1 VSYVVNGKTFSE
13 EPRPGQCL
21 RTFLRDMGWFG
32 VKKGCDAGDCGAC
45 TVWLDGVP
53 VHSCLI
59 PAFRAEGHKVTTI
72 EGLAQNGE
80 LHPMQTAFMQAAGF
94 QCGFCT
100 AGMIMT
106 AATLTE
112 EQIADLPRY
121 LKGNLCRCTGYHSIE
136 NAIHG
141 VTSIEEDQPGKSC
154 GAGLLAPAAEAIVTG
169 KVRYTLDTAIDD
181 LLHLKLLRSPHA
193 HARVKAIRKDAA
205 LAVPGVRAVY
215 SWEDVPRLLFTSA
228 THDDYHVDPS
238 DTYLLDDVV
247 RFVGQR
253 VVAVVAESEG
263 AAEEGCRKVEIDY
276 ELLPAVFDPEQ
287 AMSKGAPVLH
297 DKGAASLIR
306 RPGQNILLEIHGNVG
321 DVEAGFKAAEV
332 VHEATYTTHRVQ
344 HAHLETHCT
353 ITWLDNDRLN
363 VRTSSQ
369 TPHITKQKLCFLF
382 SLMPD
387 SVRVFCERVGGGFGG
402 KQEVLTE
409 DICAFATLKTGRP
422 VKLEFTREEE
432 FIAATTRHPMN
443 VKMKVGARRDG
454 TLTAMEVRVV
464 SNTGAYGNHGGETL
478 YAACGEAVAVYKCAN
493 KKVDGYSVY
502 TNMVP
507 AGAIRGYGMTQTI
520 FAVEC
525 AMDEVARSLKMD
537 PYEFRR
543 INVVR
548 PDDQMIAESTQAT
561 DTEFGSYGLDQC
573 IDVVDAAMKRGN
585 GVKRPPGEDWLEGKG
600 MAISMHGSV
609 PPTEH
614 RSEARLALGEDGN
627 YHLAIGTA
635 EFGNG
640 TTTVH
645 QQIVSSVLNS
655 TASRVRIVQS
665 DTDKTGYDTGAF
677 ASAGTV
683 VAGNAVRLAAE
694 ALRDRM
700 LTFASKNYAVGRDA
714 CRIEH
719 DAILYNG
726 TRVPLADFFAA
737 SRKAG
742 RQLETVRKAYGTP
755 RSVTFQVQAFRIA
768 VNRITGEIVILQ
780 SVHGCDG
787 GVIINPMQC
796 RAQVEGAVA
805 QGVGWTLQEKM
816 VFNDT
821 GRMINPTFR
830 NYRIPAYADVL
841 ARTEIYFA
849 DTHDAFGPLGAK
861 SMSEAPI
868 YPIAP
873 ALANALTDA
882 TGIRFHDSSLTP
894 DRIYRQI
901 YESSQSA
908 KRKKSA

>member
-1 VSYVVNGKTFSE
+1 VSYLVNGKTFSE

-21 RTFLRDMGWFG
+21 RTFLREMGWFG

-59 PAFRAEGHKVTTI
+59 PAFRADGHKVTTI

-80 LHPMQTAFMQAAGF
+80 LHPMQKAFMQAAGF

-106 AATLTE
+106 AASLRE
-112 EQIADLPRY
+112 EDIKDLARS

-141 VTSIEEDQPGKSC
+141 VKSVEEDQPGKSC
-154 GAGLLAPAAEAIVTG
+154 GADLLAPAAEAIVTG
-169 KVRYTLDTAIDD
+169 NVRYTLDTAIDG

-193 HARVKAIRKDAA
+193 HARIKAIRKDAA
-205 LAVPGVRAVY
+205 LAVAGVRGVY
-215 SWEDVPRLLFTSA
+215 TWEDVPRLLFTSA
-228 THDDYHVDPS
+228 THDDYHVDPN
-238 DTYLLDDVV
+238 DTYILDNVA

-253 VVAVVAESEG
+253 VAAVVAESEA
-263 AAEEGCRKVEIDY
+263 AAEQGCRKIEIDY
-276 ELLPAVFDPEQ
+276 ELLPAVFDPEE
-287 AMSKGAPVLH
+287 AMSKGAPVIH
-297 DKGAASLIR
+297 DKGAESRIR
-306 RPGQNILLEIHGNVG
+306 RPGDNILLEIHGNVG
-321 DVEAGFKAAEV
+321 DAEAGFKAADV
-332 VHEATYTTHRVQ
+332 IHEGTYTTHRVQ
-344 HAHLETHCT
+344 HAHLETHGS
-353 ITWLDNDRLN
+353 ITWLDKDRLN

-369 TPHITKQKLCFLF
+369 TPHITKQKLCYLF
-382 SLMPD
+382 NLMPD

-432 FIAATTRHPMN
+432 FIAATTRHPMS

-454 TLTAMEVRVV
+454 TLTAMELRVV

-478 YAACGEAVAVYKCAN
+478 YAACGEAVAVYRCAN
-493 KKVDGYSVY
+493 KKVDGYTVY

-520 FAVEC
+520 FAVES
-525 AMDEVARSLKMD
+525 AMDELARSLKMD

-543 INVVR
+543 LNVVK
-548 PDDQMIAESTQAT
+548 PDDPMIAESNAAT

-573 IDVVDAAMKRGN
+573 IDLVQAAMTRGN
-585 GVKRPPGEDWLEGKG
+585 GVKRPPGADWLEGSG
-600 MAISMHGSV
+600 MAISMHGAV

-614 RSEARLALGEDGN
+614 RSEARLGLGADGN

-645 QQIVSSVLNS
+645 RQIVSSVLNS
-655 TASRVRIVQS
+655 TASRVRVIQS
-665 DTDKTGYDTGAF
+665 DTDSTGYDTGAF

-683 VAGNAVRLAAE
+683 VAGNAARLAAE

-700 LTFASKNYAVGRDA
+700 LNFASKSYSVGRDA
-714 CRIEH
+714 CRLEH
-719 DAILYNG
+719 DAIFYND
-726 TRVPLADFFAA
+726 TRVALADLFAA
-737 SRKAG
+737 SHKAG
-742 RQLETVRKAYGTP
+742 RPLEVVRKAYGTP
-755 RSVTFQVQAFRIA
+755 RSVTFQVQGFRIA

-780 SVHGCDG
+780 SVHGADG

-796 RAQVEGAVA
+796 RAQIDGAVA

-816 VFNDT
+816 VFDDS

-830 NYRIPAYADVL
+830 NYRIPAYADAL
-841 ARTEIYFA
+841 ERTEIYFA

-894 DRIYRQI
+894 DRIYRRI
-901 YESSQSA
+901 FESSQKQGA
-908 KRKKSA
+908 

>member
-1 VSYVVNGKTFSE
+1 VSYIVNGKSFSE

-45 TVWLDGVP
+45 TVWLDDVP

-59 PAFRAEGHKVTTI
+59 PAFRADGHKVTTI
-72 EGLAQNGE
+72 EGLASNGD
-80 LHPMQTAFMQAAGF
+80 LHPMQKAFMQAAGF

-106 AATLTE
+106 AASLSE
-112 EQIADLPRY
+112 EAVRDLPRS

-141 VTSIEEDQPGKSC
+141 VISIEEDRPGKSC

-169 KVRYTLDTAIDD
+169 KARYTLDTTMEG

-193 HARVKAIRKDAA
+193 HARIKAIRKEAA
-205 LAVPGVRAVY
+205 LAVPGVHGVY
-215 SWEDVPRLLFTSA
+215 TWEDVPRLLYTSA
-228 THDDYHVDPS
+228 THDDYHVDPN
-238 DTYLLDDVV
+238 DTYLLDNVV

-253 VVAVVAESEG
+253 VAAVVAETEG
-263 AAEEGCRKVEIDY
+263 AAEEACRKIEIDY
-276 ELLPAVFDPEQ
+276 EVLPAVFDPEE
-287 AMSKGAPVLH
+287 AMSQGAPVIH
-297 DKGAASLIR
+297 DKGADSRIR
-306 RPGQNILLEIHGNVG
+306 RPAQNILLEIHGNVG
-321 DVEAGFKAAEV
+321 DVEAGFKTADV
-332 VHEATYTTHRVQ
+332 IHEATYTTHRVQ

-353 ITWLDNDRLN
+353 ITWLDQNRLN

-369 TPHITKQKLCFLF
+369 TPHITRQKLCYIF

-422 VKLEFTREEE
+422 VMLEFTREEE

-443 VKMKVGARRDG
+443 VRMKVGARRDG
-454 TLTAMEVRVV
+454 TLTAMQVRVV

-478 YAACGEAVAVYKCAN
+478 YAACGEAVAVYRCAN
-493 KKVDGYSVY
+493 KKVDGYTVY

-525 AMDEVARSLKMD
+525 AMDEVARSLKLD

-543 INVVR
+543 INVVK
-548 PDDQMIAESTQAT
+548 PDDQMIAESTEAT

-573 IDVVDAAMKRGN
+573 IDLVQTAMTRGN
-585 GVKRPPGEDWLEGKG
+585 GVQRPPGADWLEGSG

-614 RSEARLALGEDGN
+614 RSEARLGLREDGN

-655 TASRVRIVQS
+655 TASRVRVVQA
-665 DTDKTGYDTGAF
+665 DTDSTGYDTGAF

-719 DAILYNG
+719 DAIFYND
-726 TRVPLADFFAA
+726 TRVPLTEFFAA
-737 SRKAG
+737 SREAG
-742 RQLETVRKAYGTP
+742 RQLEVVRKAYGTP
-755 RSVTFQVQAFRIA
+755 RSVTFQVQGFRIA

-796 RAQVEGAVA
+796 KAQVEGAIT

-816 VFNDT
+816 VFDET

-841 ARTEIYFA
+841 ERTEIYFA
-849 DTHDAFGPLGAK
+849 ETHDAFGPLGAK

-873 ALANALTDA
+873 ALANALTNA

-894 DRIYRQI
+894 DRIFRRI
-901 YESSQSA
+901 FESTQNKGA
-908 KRKKSA
+908 

>member
-1 VSYVVNGKTFSE
+1 
-13 EPRPGQCL
+13 
-21 RTFLRDMGWFG
+21 M
-32 VKKGCDAGDCGAC
+32 
-45 TVWLDGVP
+45 
-53 VHSCLI
+53 
-59 PAFRAEGHKVTTI
+59 EG
-72 EGLAQNGE
+72 
-80 LHPMQTAFMQAAGF
+80 M
-94 QCGFCT
+94 
-100 AGMIMT
+100 
-106 AATLTE
+106 
-112 EQIADLPRY
+112 
-121 LKGNLCRCTGYHSIE
+121 
-136 NAIHG
+136 
-141 VTSIEEDQPGKSC
+141 
-154 GAGLLAPAAEAIVTG
+154 
-169 KVRYTLDTAIDD
+169 
-181 LLHLKLLRSPHA
+181 LHLKLLRSPHA
-193 HARVKAIRKDAA
+193 HARIKAIRKDAA
-205 LAVPGVRAVY
+205 LAVPGVRGVY
-215 SWEDVPRLLFTSA
+215 TWEDVPRLTYTSA

-238 DTYLLDDVV
+238 DTYLLDNVV

-253 VVAVVAESEG
+253 VVAVVAETEG
-263 AAEEGCRKVEIDY
+263 AAEEGCRKIEIDY
-276 ELLPAVFDPEQ
+276 EMLPALFDPEE
-287 AMSKGAPVLH
+287 AMSKGAPVIH
-297 DKGAASLIR
+297 DKGADSRIR

-321 DVEAGFKAAEV
+321 DVEAGFKSADV
-332 VHEATYTTHRVQ
+332 IHEATYTTHRVQ
-344 HAHLETHCT
+344 HAHLETHCS
-353 ITWLDNDRLN
+353 ITWLDNGRLN

-369 TPHITKQKLCFLF
+369 TPYITKQKLCFIF
-382 SLMPD
+382 DLMPE

-422 VKLEFTREEE
+422 VMLEFTREEE

-443 VKMKVGARRDG
+443 VRMKVGAKRDG

-493 KKVDGYSVY
+493 KKVDGYTVY

-543 INVVR
+543 INVVK
-548 PDDQMIAESTQAT
+548 PDDQMIAESTAAT

-573 IDVVDAAMKRGN
+573 IDLVDAAMKRGN
-585 GVKRPPGEDWLEGKG
+585 GVERPSGADWLEGQG

-614 RSEARLALGEDGN
+614 RSEARLGLGEDGN

-655 TASRVRIVQS
+655 TASRVRVVQS

-719 DAILYNG
+719 DAIFYND

-805 QGVGWTLQEKM
+805 QGIGWTLQEKM
-816 VFNDT
+816 VFDDT

-841 ARTEIYFA
+841 ERTEIYFA

-873 ALANALTDA
+873 ALANALTNA

-894 DRIYRQI
+894 DRIYRRI
-901 YESSQSA
+901 FESTE
-908 KRKKSA
+908 KKSS